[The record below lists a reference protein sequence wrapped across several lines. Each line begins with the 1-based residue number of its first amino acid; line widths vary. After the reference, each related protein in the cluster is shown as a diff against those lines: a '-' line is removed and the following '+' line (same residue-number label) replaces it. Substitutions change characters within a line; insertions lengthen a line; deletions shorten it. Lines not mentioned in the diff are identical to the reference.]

1 MLVMMAYVGLNE
13 NLKTGIWTKCASTGN
28 KLEKI
33 MVNPHLK
40 NVLMRSSTVILQTMQ
55 NTLRLFDKWE
65 LYASLSE

>member
-33 MVNPHLK
+33 MVNPHFK
-40 NVLMRSSTVILQTMQ
+40 KCAYEKFYSKTP
-55 NTLRLFDKWE
+55 DHAK
-65 LYASLSE
+65 